1 MFKKTKIG
9 ATIGPSCQETK
20 IIVQMTK
27 AGMNFARLN
36 FSHGS
41 YENHALLIKNI
52 RKAEKQAKKPIAIL
66 QDLQGPKI
74 RIGKMPE
81 KGVELKEKQKITFDT
96 SIDSYTNQCLPIDY
110 SELHE
115 HLKVGER
122 ILIDDGHI
130 EVKIEKIQGSKIT
143 GVVIEGGMVISHKG
157 MNLPDSKLSISA
169 LTDKDKKDLRFGV
182 EHNVDLVAMSFVEN
196 AKDILDVKFLIKEYE
211 KELKIKNQPP
221 IRVIAKIERHKAV
234 GNIKEIIEVAD
245 GIMVARG
252 DLGLEMPAAEVPLI
266 QKEIIDMAN
275 AAAIPVIVATQMLD
289 SMQRNRRPTRAEV
302 SDVANAVIDHADSLM
317 LSNETAVGKHPV
329 LTVKMMAEIAIKAE
343 DSAYD
348 DKELPEIK
356 KGNAEVDDAI
366 SDMARILSEEL
377 NAKLVIAAS
386 FSGETGRLISRVRPN
401 LTILVATNTERVQ
414 RQLNISWGIR
424 PFILMPCRSIEELVE
439 RSISYIKKNKMA
451 KKGDRMIIVAGEPV
465 GQAGM
470 VNLVEV
476 REIK

>member
-1 MFKKTKIG
+1 M
-9 ATIGPSCQETK
+9 
-20 IIVQMTK
+20 
-27 AGMNFARLN
+27 
-36 FSHGS
+36 
-41 YENHALLIKNI
+41 
-52 RKAEKQAKKPIAIL
+52 
-66 QDLQGPKI
+66 
-74 RIGKMPE
+74 
-81 KGVELKEKQKITFDT
+81 
-96 SIDSYTNQCLPIDY
+96 
-110 SELHE
+110 
-115 HLKVGER
+115 
-122 ILIDDGHI
+122 
-130 EVKIEKIQGSKIT
+130 
-143 GVVIEGGMVISHKG
+143 IEGGKVISHKG

-275 AAAIPVIVATQMLD
+275 EAAIPVIVATQMLD

-302 SDVANAVIDHADSLM
+302 SDVANAVIDHADGLM

-329 LTVKMMAEIAIKAE
+329 LTVKTMAEIAIKAE
-343 DSAYD
+343 GSVYD

-439 RSISYIKKNKMA
+439 RSILYIKKNKMA

-465 GQAGM
+465 GQAGK

-476 REIK
+476 REI